1 MPTATAIWLGV
12 IFSIA
17 LMVSGIVIGA
27 IALYEKRTVFV
38 IGALHRDESGAVH
51 GRLRSAINILF
62 RLAIIAFVGLLLWTT
77 SDIIWF
83 WLHRLVRIAEGREV
97 FTLGWR
103 KIVPLDL
110 FTLFGGV
117 LLPGSALAAIVL
129 AAANKYLALAVLSA
143 IASYFLISF
152 SCC

>member
-12 IFSIA
+12 IFFIA
-17 LMVSGIVIGA
+17 LMVSGIVVGA

-38 IGALHRDESGAVH
+38 ILALHRDESGAVH
-51 GRLRSAINILF
+51 GRLRLAINTLF

-77 SDIIWF
+77 SGIIWF
-83 WLHRLVRIAEGREV
+83 WLHRLVRIAEGRDV

-110 FTLFGGV
+110 FMLFGGV
-117 LLPGSALAAIVL
+117 LLPGFALAAIVL
-129 AAANKYLALAVLSA
+129 AAANKYLTLAALSA
-143 IASYFLISF
+143 VASYFF
-152 SCC
+152 FMYSCC